1 MYVPVTVLALTVI
14 AFNQLGDYLRGRLDL
29 REGKI

>member
-1 MYVPVTVLALTVI
+1 VPVIVLALTVI
-14 AFNQLGDYLRGRLDL
+14 AFNQIGDHLRSQLDS